1 MKHHT
6 VTEVTRGM
14 GATPTEIDEDDAP
27 SFSDVPLP
35 SGGYVK
41 QDDPEAFAA
50 ARAAVLDQS
59 PIAALLVR
67 PVLRPFD
74 WYAERINNGGTRY
87 LVRFE
92 PSIEVGQIRESIEWI
107 VTPTV
112 SGPWKV
118 ERS

>member
-1 MKHHT
+1 MST
-6 VTEVTRGM
+6 
-14 GATPTEIDEDDAP
+14 TPIEIDEDDAP

-41 QDDPEAFAA
+41 QDSEHALDWALHAVTNASRIGAALYRSGIDSWRVDINPSGA
-50 ARAAVLDQS
+50 ARYTVTLTPTS
-59 PIAALLVR
+59 V
-67 PVLRPFD
+67 
-74 WYAERINNGGTRY
+74 
-87 LVRFE
+87 
-92 PSIEVGQIRESIEWI
+92 EVGQIEESISWI